1 MPLNAQA
8 GSASANSYGTLS
20 EAVLYFSTQHPIPEK
35 WVLAQSFERENALLT
50 AALDM
55 DGRID
60 YVGDKATTTQSM
72 EWPRIINDTYE
83 LIDDEF
89 PFDDD
94 EIPLKLKY
102 AQFEWALYHLASTAA
117 TVAAGTVDTLKIG
130 SSVEVKYA
138 AGSAGATTDTTVDS
152 YGVPIKAARHL
163 RGMRIIPV
171 LA

>member
-1 MPLNAQA
+1 MPIIATPGGA
-8 GSASANSYGTLS
+8 TSNSYGTLA
-20 EAVLYFSTQHPIPEK
+20 EAILYFSTQHPIPEK

-50 AALDM
+50 AAQDM

-83 LIDDEF
+83 WISDEF
-89 PFDDD
+89 PFANN

-102 AQFEWALYHLASTAA
+102 AQFEWALYHLASVVSA
-117 TVAAGTVDTLKIG
+117 AAGTVDTLQIG
-130 SSVEVKYA
+130 SSVTMTRSVSSSTADLSETA
-138 AGSAGATTDTTVDS
+138 VDS

-163 RGMRIIPV
+163 RGLRIIPI